1 MFLLL
6 SANGSWIMSG
16 VFILISVDDQ
26 LQVERIKFRKGMQQ
40 LLRKKKNI
48 IQKAALTSIQRER
61 YMQSS

>member
-1 MFLLL
+1 
-6 SANGSWIMSG
+6 MSG